1 MHGGLSRAVETC
13 DLPALIAHTCGESA
27 ARGLGRGGGTIL
39 DPRPGHAET
48 HPSFSVWKNS
58 AGVWLWKRRGGEA
71 GGGNAYHLLLSLGH
85 SAGEARRTLL
95 EWTGTP
101 GDWDGGREEAAP
113 TDVLLLAKKALSRVR
128 PVGARELLSVTR
140 KLRAVTSGSPQAAE
154 LSRRGLWPPGPLQTY
169 ALGSTLAFVL
179 RGPCGRVF
187 NLKQRSLTGRGRYWK
202 ACAGGGAPAW
212 CSPGYGHAGRVLLV
226 EGELNAAAASKALG
240 EGWDVQGLGGAD
252 TWPFLEGLGREVWIY
267 GDGDAPGEALRARL
281 FDLAHACGS
290 PRVRV
295 IPPLDGQDFCDVLGT
310 AGPKALQGMIGAR
323 ASSSPVPARFPAQ
336 IESRAAK
343 RMIRALGAE
352 SDVNWPLRRCPT

>member
-1 MHGGLSRAVETC
+1 MHGGLSWAVETC
-13 DLPALIAHTCGESA
+13 DLPALIAQTCGESA
-27 ARGLGRGGGTIL
+27 ARGLGRGGGTIC
-39 DPRPGHAET
+39 DPRPEHAEL

-58 AGVWLWKRRGGEA
+58 AGVWLWKRRGGEE

-101 GDWDGGREEAAP
+101 GGWDEGRAEAAP
-113 TDVLLLAKKALSRVR
+113 TDVLLLAQEALSRMH
-128 PVGARELLSVTR
+128 PVGERELLNVTR
-140 KLRAVTSGSPQAAE
+140 KLRTVTEGSPQAAE
-154 LSRRGLWPPGPLQTY
+154 LSRRGLWPPGPLQVY
-169 ALGSTLAFVL
+169 ALGGTLAFVL
-179 RGPCGRVF
+179 RGPCGRVY

-212 CSPGYGHAGRVLLV
+212 CSPGYGHTGRVLLV
-226 EGELNAAAASKALG
+226 EGELNAAAASKSLG

-252 TWPFLEGLGREVWIY
+252 TWPFLDGLGREVWIY

-281 FDLAHACGS
+281 FDLAHAYGS

-336 IESRAAK
+336 IEAGARE
-343 RMIRALGAE
+343 RMIRVLGAE
-352 SDVNWPLRRCPT
+352 SDVDWPLRR